1 MSDLSLPLY
10 EVNPQGRMAGEL
22 GTHQRHSVCA
32 KTPPHWHLSRR
43 CLGSDCLG
51 PGGLLQARPGWAWNR
66 FEPCWTAASSM
77 LQSFAFLVGL
87 DHPESTAELMVSSLQ
102 AVSVPP
108 SHGMGGRAHPSTVKT
123 MAFCFRAFV
132 RRAQESK
139 KPRPACFLEGSQLS
153 RATGSA
159 WFAEHVDT
167 QSPGLIQPGLRSA
180 VNIPT
185 TQCPRHH

>member
-1 MSDLSLPLY
+1 MDPSIYHPKACGSCQARTDADLSRQGILTCWCNRFQLLVRAACALSPRMSDLSLPLY

-77 LQSFAFLVGL
+77 LQSFAFLSGL
-87 DHPESTAELMVSSLQ
+87 TTLKVPQSSWYQACKLSPFLLHTEWVAVPIHPRSKPWLFVQS
-102 AVSVPP
+102 
-108 SHGMGGRAHPSTVKT
+108 
-123 MAFCFRAFV
+123 FRA
-132 RRAQESK
+132 
-139 KPRPACFLEGSQLS
+139 
-153 RATGSA
+153 
-159 WFAEHVDT
+159 
-167 QSPGLIQPGLRSA
+167 QSTRI
-180 VNIPT
+180 
-185 TQCPRHH
+185 